1 MRVFFN
7 ADIKVVTIKV
17 TAFLFVL
24 FRYHNDTLSNKY
36 TFR

>member
-1 MRVFFN
+1 MRIFLN

-24 FRYHNDTLSNKY
+24 FRYHNDTLDYRY

>member
-1 MRVFFN
+1 MRAFFN

-24 FRYHNDTLSNKY
+24 FRYHNDTLGNNY